1 MRHHLQMDLSR
12 KMFTSFGVK
21 LGEGEGMYPPLPYRA
36 SAVMDPLGNSAPG
49 PLSNH
54 RLPHELPEHHSHP
67 WASPR
72 QGWHKVYGNS
82 RHGRWP
88 AKHFWDVCWGAGAS

>member
-36 SAVMDPLGNSAPG
+36 SAVMDPLGNSPSTPQQPQAAP
-49 PLSNH
+49 
-54 RLPHELPEHHSHP
+54 
-67 WASPR
+67 
-72 QGWHKVYGNS
+72 
-82 RHGRWP
+82 
-88 AKHFWDVCWGAGAS
+88 